1 MPQLKFC
8 KTCPICGRKSL
19 IPIHCLGKSMT
30 CGHCHGDFRATD
42 TTGSSND
49 ESELMDRAESLL
61 ATSRDPHC
69 TPTLSRLRL
78 SI

>member
-1 MPQLKFC
+1 
-8 KTCPICGRKSL
+8 
-19 IPIHCLGKSMT
+19 MT

-61 ATSRDPHC
+61 ATSRDPHRR
-69 TPTLSRLRL
+69 PAVSRLRL